1 MPLLLE
7 PTKRILVHDPVE
19 EAPGLAD
26 HYKTLLR
33 RLRGATLACRHP
45 VAAVGCL
52 QHSRASMSCSFIA
65 AELPVSA
72 TSSSAKCIYAKTSIP

>member
-1 MPLLLE
+1 VPLLLE

-33 RLRGATLACRHP
+33 QLLEVRHW
-45 VAAVGCL
+45 
-52 QHSRASMSCSFIA
+52 RADIQ
-65 AELPVSA
+65 LLL
-72 TSSSAKCIYAKTSIP
+72 